1 MKTLTTNS
9 PELRGFLKYV
19 ALFLLALNGIGAFI
33 GSIPMILDP
42 SGITSNIQLRYLEH
56 SPFSDFLIPGIVL
69 FVCNGLLS
77 TIAFVVLTFNWR
89 FHGWLVFLQ
98 GIVLTIWIIVQVIML
113 REFNFLQ
120 LAFGLIGIA
129 LVVLGHYLSRFR

>member
-56 SPFSDFLIPGIVL
+56 SPFSDFLIPGIIL

-77 TIAFVVLTFNWR
+77 VIAFVALAFNWR
-89 FHGWLVFLQ
+89 FHGWLVLLQ

-120 LAFGLIGIA
+120 LAFGLIGIT
-129 LVVLGHYLSRFR
+129 LIILGRYFSRFR

>member
-1 MKTLTTNS
+1 MRTLTTNS
-9 PELRGFLKYV
+9 PELRSFLKYV

-33 GSIPMILDP
+33 GSIPMMLDP
-42 SGITSNIQLRYLEH
+42 SGTTSNIQLRYLEH
-56 SPFSDFLIPGIVL
+56 TPFADFLIPGIVL

-77 TIAFVVLTFNWR
+77 VFAFIALAFNWR

-98 GIVLTIWIIVQVIML
+98 GMVLTIWIIVQVIML

-120 LAFGLIGIA
+120 VAFGLIGIA
-129 LVVLGHYLSRFR
+129 LMILGHYLSRFR

>member
-56 SPFSDFLIPGIVL
+56 SPFSNFLIPGIIL

-77 TIAFVVLTFNWR
+77 TIAFVVLAFNWR

-129 LVVLGHYLSRFR
+129 LMFLGHYLSRFR